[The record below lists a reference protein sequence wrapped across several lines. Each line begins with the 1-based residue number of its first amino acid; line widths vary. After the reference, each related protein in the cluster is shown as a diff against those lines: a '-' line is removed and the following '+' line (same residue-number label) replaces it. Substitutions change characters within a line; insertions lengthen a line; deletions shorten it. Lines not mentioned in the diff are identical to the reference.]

1 MSKLLSA
8 LLLGAVALGMN
19 STAMAADR
27 PATDNQARDNQTQ
40 AQPNAPD
47 RKPDQRDAD
56 RAAQG
61 GNAGTRQSQDSGN
74 TQAGANDPTQHNQT
88 ANQADKAGADEG
100 NMGRRPNQP
109 GGDVTAREQEYLA
122 DIKKCDSLSGDQ
134 KKQCISAAKKKAG
147 EM

>member
-40 AQPNAPD
+40 AQPNSP
-47 RKPDQRDAD
+47 
-56 RAAQG
+56 
-61 GNAGTRQSQDSGN
+61 
-74 TQAGANDPTQHNQT
+74 ANDPTQHNQT

-100 NMGRRPNQP
+100 NMGRAPDQP
-109 GGDVTAREQEYLA
+109 GGDVTAKEKEYLA
-122 DIKKCDSLSGDQ
+122 EIKKCESLTGEQ
-134 KKQCISAAKKKAG
+134 KTQCTAAAKKKAG
-147 EM
+147 QM